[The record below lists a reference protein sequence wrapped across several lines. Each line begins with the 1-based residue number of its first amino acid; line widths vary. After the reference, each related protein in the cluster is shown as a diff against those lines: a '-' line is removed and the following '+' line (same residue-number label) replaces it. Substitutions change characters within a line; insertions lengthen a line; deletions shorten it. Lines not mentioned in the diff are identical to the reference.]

1 MEGAGSGQTVAPM
14 KILYICSKLPIPV
27 RSGVDLRVGI
37 QVHALKKFFD
47 VRVFATDNSRVN
59 QVINI
64 SQENIKNIIVN
75 GAQPFARKFDAE
87 IEKELKRTLI
97 EFAPQIIIIS
107 KLESTAYLETILSYK
122 NARLILDLDE
132 SAHHV
137 METFEI
143 ISNNPAQR
151 MLNRKYLQA
160 VCDFET
166 EILPLFSQLWVCSDL
181 EIERVKKNY
190 SETPRLICVPNAIDF
205 DKYESEFT
213 KRILRRVIFP
223 AGFSYG
229 PNVDAAHFIID
240 DLLPMMQ
247 DFTFQFIGSNIPDWM
262 KKSASAQIELLSNVD
277 NMALFLAQAGI
288 VIIPLRAGAGTR
300 LKALE
305 AFASKTAVVSTALG
319 VEGLGV
325 VDGTHYLQASEP
337 QEFVDACNRL
347 VSDPDLYRR
356 ITDAA
361 YEHARANYSLEV
373 VSLILKSAI
382 D

>member
-1 MEGAGSGQTVAPM
+1 MR
-14 KILYICSKLPIPV
+14 ILYICSKLPVPV

-37 QVHALKKFFD
+37 QVQALEKFCD
-47 VRVFATDNSRVN
+47 VRVFASDGPGVN
-59 QVINI
+59 QVVNI
-64 SQENIKNIIVN
+64 SHEDIKNIIVN
-75 GAQPFARKFDAE
+75 GAKPFARRFDAE
-87 IEKELKRTLI
+87 REKVLKRTLI

-107 KLESTAYLETILSYK
+107 KLESTAYLETILSFK

-137 METFEI
+137 METFEK

-190 SETPRLICVPNAIDF
+190 SETSRLICVPNAIDF
-205 DKYESEFT
+205 DKYESDFK
-213 KRILRRVIFP
+213 KRNLRRVIFP

-373 VSLILKSAI
+373 VSSILKSAI